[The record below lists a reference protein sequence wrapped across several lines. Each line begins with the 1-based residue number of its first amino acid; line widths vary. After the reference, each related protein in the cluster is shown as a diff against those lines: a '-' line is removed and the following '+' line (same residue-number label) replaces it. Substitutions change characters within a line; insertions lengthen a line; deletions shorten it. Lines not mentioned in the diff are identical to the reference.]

1 MGSMKNFAENL
12 QRLRHEN
19 KLSRKT
25 VAKAIGVD
33 VATIGYYERAERIP
47 NIEVFTKI
55 ADLFNKTA
63 DELLGRFVYSSDDYY
78 DPAAVAKRFWEGL
91 GIHIHPQHDGSIFLI
106 LPATLQTPVQ
116 DNNGRIIF
124 PKIVND
130 VKAVFGNI
138 GALFVFTNMVKE
150 KIFDATLSKSKEIA
164 VNEIKNL
171 YAQLN
176 EQKDISA

>member
-1 MGSMKNFAENL
+1 MDSMKNFAENL
-12 QRLRHEN
+12 QRLRQEK

-55 ADLFNKTA
+55 ANLFNKTA
-63 DELLGRFVYSSDDYY
+63 DELLGRFVYSSDYY
-78 DPAAVAKRFWEGL
+78 DPVTIAKRFWEGL
-91 GIHIHPQHDGSIFLI
+91 GIHINPQKDGSIFLI
-106 LPATLQTPVQ
+106 LPATLQAPVQ
-116 DNNGRIIF
+116 DNEGRIIF

-130 VKAVFGNI
+130 IKAVFGNI

-176 EQKDISA
+176 ERKNVSA